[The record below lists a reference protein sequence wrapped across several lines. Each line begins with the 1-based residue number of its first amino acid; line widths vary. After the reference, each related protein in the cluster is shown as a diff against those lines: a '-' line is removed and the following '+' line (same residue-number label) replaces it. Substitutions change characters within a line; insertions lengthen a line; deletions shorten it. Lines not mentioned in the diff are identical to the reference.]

1 MSSQQRKVAKLAA
14 TFMVTT
20 LGAVGCSKPEVAAS
34 KDPCHVHGSVKK
46 TGVFEG
52 SHCHKAEKPDH
63 QHAVIMPNPP
73 RILPPISGNPAPPKP
88 PKPPK

>member
-1 MSSQQRKVAKLAA
+1 MSNQQRKVTKLAA

-20 LGAVGCSKPEVAAS
+20 LGAAGCSTPEVAS

-88 PKPPK
+88 LKPPK